1 MDCSRD
7 ISDRLYYLVSLI
19 AGVGLLVCAALLPGP
34 AHADHG
40 LSAIDPDVAEIYDYN
55 TLAEAD
61 AACTALKGSS
71 CNSATSTSWHP
82 DHWNSRYWR
91 ESGTPAIRHTFGY
104 PPGTC
109 ADSDR
114 WDGYDEATGE
124 CTPPPECE
132 ADRFVHEGSYEGVP
146 GTSTCDS
153 GCVVEIQGK
162 NLKMC
167 FGAGCSSEN
176 DDTFGD
182 WYETGQTCEVGETEP
197 TTDTLP
203 IVDSGGETFD
213 TVDFSLNCGTF
224 NGEAVCVDSIPS
236 GGKCISDAGAYTC
249 ANEGGQN
256 VVPQHDPSAET
267 VTVTDGPSTITWSDG
282 TTVTK
287 MTMSQGTITSGADLE
302 SGSSDPQQGGEGSG
316 IEGEETEEPPG
327 FCEEAPDLCDTSA
340 EVTDPGAVPQD
351 SVDVGNLRSDYVSPI
366 ATDADCPAPYSFD
379 VFGSSYDLPY
389 TGFCDLAALIRPLVI
404 AMAYLFGLFFAVRTL
419 S

>member
-1 MDCSRD
+1 MDSSRN
-7 ISDRLYYLVSLI
+7 IPDRLHYLVSIISLI
-19 AGVGLLVCAALLPGP
+19 ALCVLAFLLPRP
-34 AHADHG
+34 ASADDG

-71 CNSATSTSWHP
+71 CNSVTSTSWHP
-82 DHWNSRYWR
+82 DHWSSRYWR
-91 ESGTPAIRHTFGY
+91 QAGVSPAVRHTFGY

-114 WDGYDEATGE
+114 WDGYDETTGE

-132 ADRFVHEGSYEGVP
+132 ADKFAMEGYYAGVS
-146 GTSTCDS
+146 GTPTCDS
-153 GCVVEIQGK
+153 GCVVEDR
-162 NLKMC
+162 
-167 FGAGCSSEN
+167 SELSVKLGGV
-176 DDTFGD
+176 DGD
-182 WYETGQTCEVGETEP
+182 RWGEWYENGQTCSVDELPGDDTLVDDAGETWTP
-197 TTDTLP
+197 A
-203 IVDSGGETFD
+203 
-213 TVDFSLNCGTF
+213 VDFAENCGTF
-224 NGEAVCVDSIPS
+224 NGVAICVDSIPS
-236 GGKCISDAGAYTC
+236 GGKCITDSGTYTC
-249 ANEGGQN
+249 ANPSSQN
-256 VVPQHDPSAET
+256 VVPEHDPSTET
-267 VTVTDGPSTITWSDG
+267 VEITDGPSNISWTNQSG
-282 TTVTK
+282 TVEKQLTA
-287 MTMSQGTITSGADLE
+287 SQGTITAGADLE
-302 SGSSDPQQGGEGSG
+302 TGSTDPQQGGEGSG